1 MTKVINLDLFS
12 DPRDNLPHYPS
23 PIWSVQPQLILKER
37 LPGPNANSVGNVTG
51 NTTESQGARRVERQY
66 GQRGVIGKVPC
77 PMNRNMQL
85 AQNINSNDIIKIVAA
100 KGQGNNDLK
109 TMNDLYRIMNI

>member
-12 DPRDNLPHYPS
+12 DPRDSLPPYPS
-23 PIWSVQPQLILKER
+23 PIWSVQPRMILKER
-37 LPGPNANSVGNVTG
+37 LPGLNANNAGNVTE
-51 NTTESQGARRVERQY
+51 NTIENQGARRVERLH

-77 PMNRNMQL
+77 LMNRNMQL
-85 AQNINSNDIIKIVAA
+85 ALNINSNDINKIVAA

>member
-1 MTKVINLDLFS
+1 MTRGNQFGPFS

-37 LPGPNANSVGNVTG
+37 LPGPNANSVGNVTV
-51 NTTESQGARRVERQY
+51 NTIESQGGRRVERQY
-66 GQRGVIGKVPC
+66 GRRGVIGKVPC
-77 PMNRNMQL
+77 PTNRNMQL
-85 AQNINSNDIIKIVAA
+85 ALNINSNDIIKIVAA